1 MGRFLLAAAVM
12 LPVFPALP
20 ATAAEPLRLAPA
32 SSWQIDYGEGK
43 CSLARKF
50 GSGPDAVELQIDQS
64 GTGPFFNIILSGAPF
79 AKTVGAEMRIAF
91 GPDEAPSERSFLSSV
106 RKEGVTP
113 FIMMHGIHLA
123 PASRPDLKSPPVVS
137 EIGPEREKAIQTLS
151 LSKGLRAPVT
161 LEIGEMRS
169 PLDAMRTCVADLV
182 QSLKLDEAGL
192 AQITQGPRPKN
203 VREFARFL
211 QERFPQSQVVNGD
224 DGTVSVQLTIDDK
237 GRVTTCQIAASD
249 RPAVFDDAACFGL
262 LRAAEFEPA
271 VGADGK
277 PRYSFWRTRVT
288 YRIN

>member
-1 MGRFLLAAAVM
+1 MGRLFLAPAIMLAV
-12 LPVFPALP
+12 LPTFPAV
-20 ATAAEPLRLAPA
+20 AAEPLRLAPA
-32 SSWQIDYGEGK
+32 GPWRIDYGEGT

-64 GTGPFFNIILSGAPF
+64 GIGPFFNIILTGAPF
-79 AKTVGAEMRIAF
+79 GKTVGAEMRIAF

-106 RKEGVTP
+106 RKEGMTP

-123 PASRPDLKSPPVVS
+123 PATRPDPKSPPVVS
-137 EIGPEREKAIQTLS
+137 EIGAEREKAIRTLS

-169 PLDAMRTCVADLV
+169 PLDAMRTCVVDLV
-182 QSLKLDEAGL
+182 KSLKLDEAGL

-211 QERFPQSQVVNGD
+211 QERFPQRELLNGD
-224 DGTVSVQLTIDDK
+224 DGTVAVQLTIDDK

-249 RPAVFDDAACFGL
+249 RPAVFDDAACFGF

-271 VGADGK
+271 IGTDGQ
-277 PRYSFWRTRVT
+277 PRYGFWGTRVT
-288 YRIN
+288 YRSN